1 VKILAMVLGF
11 IVATIGAVGVV
22 APDVLLE
29 LGESLLT
36 PTVLYIAAAVRVI
49 FGAVL
54 LWVAPVSRTPK
65 TLRVFGVLLVLA
77 GVITPSIGIEHSRAT
92 LDWLLSQGP
101 LFMRAW
107 AGVAVV
113 LGLFIVYALTGPRR
127 FAA

>member
-1 VKILAMVLGF
+1 VKLLAMVLGF
-11 IVATIGAVGVV
+11 VAATIGAVGVV

-49 FGAVL
+49 FGAAL
-54 LWVAPVSRTPK
+54 LWVAPASRTPK
-65 TLRVFGVLLVLA
+65 TLRMFGALLVFA
-77 GVITPSIGIEHSRAT
+77 GLLTPSIGIEHSRAM

-107 AGVAVV
+107 AGVVVV
-113 LGLFIVYALTGPRR
+113 LGLFIVYAITGPRR

>member
-1 VKILAMVLGF
+1 VKLLAMVLGF
-11 IVATIGAVGVV
+11 MIATIGAVGVA

-36 PTVLYIAAAVRVI
+36 QTAVYVAAAARVI

-54 LWVAPVSRTPK
+54 LWVAPVARAPK
-65 TLRVFGVLLVLA
+65 IFRIIGALLILA
-77 GVITPSIGIEHSRAT
+77 GVLTPLIGVEHSRAI

-101 LFMRAW
+101 MFTRAW
-107 AGVAVV
+107 AGVAVI